1 MRSIPRPILSG
12 SEEELGR
19 QSAGIHDSCV
29 SVFAER
35 SYDVGMWFG
44 KVDAVVAFSLVLAN
58 GKGELFAIEREL
70 RVDTR
75 FVSAGVDPDPTA
87 VESKSVSR

>member
-1 MRSIPRPILSG
+1 
-12 SEEELGR
+12 
-19 QSAGIHDSCV
+19 
-29 SVFAER
+29 
-35 SYDVGMWFG
+35 MWFG
-44 KVDAVVAFSLVLAN
+44 KVDAFVAFSLVLAN